1 MTVGACMIGVWNYL
15 CGASGAICVT
25 WFAVFCTIRHQFV
38 AVMDWCGSAR
48 QQRKYFYH
56 GKKYS
61 PYDGSHIVD
70 GVYDVD
76 DDGIFDAIS
85 RACTVVN

>member
-1 MTVGACMIGVWNYL
+1 VRDVVRCFL
-15 CGASGAICVT
+15 Q
-25 WFAVFCTIRHQFV
+25 IRHQFV